1 MQIRKKRFLLEMSI
15 SWCDITEYFADNGAE
30 DIPFLGELFFEI
42 DSVEHE
48 LTETL
53 ELNVDT
59 AKFKLHKSWNY
70 RDSTPLLLDRHCG
83 RPGYACMVSAGNT
96 SM

>member
-1 MQIRKKRFLLEMSI
+1 MQIKKAGGTY
-15 SWCDITEYFADNGAE
+15 DITEYFADNGAE

-48 LTETL
+48 LTDTL

-59 AKFKLHKSWNY
+59 TKFKLHKLELPQFH
-70 RDSTPLLLDRHCG
+70 TT
-83 RPGYACMVSAGNT
+83 AA
-96 SM
+96 